1 MPARQVMTVT
11 PETISVKAAY
21 MNVTILH
28 NPRCSTSRN
37 VLAMIKDAGHE
48 PQIVEYLKH
57 PPTRQELVRILMAL
71 EMEPREVMRRKEA
84 VYKELDLD
92 NDALSDNQLLDA
104 IMDNPILL
112 ERPIVITDKG
122 VRLCRPKEL
131 VQEIL

>member
-1 MPARQVMTVT
+1 
-11 PETISVKAAY
+11 

-28 NPRCSTSRN
+28 NPKCSTSRN
-37 VLAMIKDAGHE
+37 VLAMIREAGYE

-71 EMEPREVMRRKEA
+71 EMEPREAMRRKEA
-84 VYKELDLD
+84 IYKELNLD
-92 NDALSDNQLLDA
+92 DEGLSDNDLLDA
-104 IMDNPILL
+104 ILENPILI

-131 VQEIL
+131 VHEIL